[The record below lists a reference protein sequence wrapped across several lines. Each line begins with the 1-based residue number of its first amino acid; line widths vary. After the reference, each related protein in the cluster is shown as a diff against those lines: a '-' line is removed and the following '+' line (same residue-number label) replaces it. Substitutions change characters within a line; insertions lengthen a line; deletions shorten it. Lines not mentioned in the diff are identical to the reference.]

1 MGVTG
6 LWSLLAPVG
15 KPVTLESLAG
25 LRLAIGSEYSLA
37 RADFVLI
44 CSDTS
49 IWLQQFQLGMEGAH
63 RYTY

>member
-25 LRLAIGSEYSLA
+25 LRLAIGSEHSLA
-37 RADFVLI
+37 
-44 CSDTS
+44 S
-49 IWLQQFQLGMEGAH
+49 
-63 RYTY
+63 